1 MPPLLSGP
9 VSGLAT
15 GLASAP
21 ASGLASAPASVL
33 AAAPQQEVVPD
44 EVQQGA
50 DATVRILGLELA
62 TLLTV
67 CGAFVLG
74 WVIVFLASLVVQ
86 AVLFRR
92 KAIAARLRRLRNPLG
107 LALGF
112 GLARVALVTTAKQP
126 AQEAPWFP
134 MVSFLLVAAL
144 VGCLAWAAVRAV
156 NVVEEQVLDRYRE
169 VGVNDRRERKVRTQT
184 VLIRRILHAV
194 IVVVAV
200 AVILLTIPAVR
211 SLGAGLLAS
220 AGLISV
226 IAALAVQSTLT
237 NVFAGVQLAFTDSIR
252 VGDVVTMDAT
262 FGTVEDITLSN
273 VVLKLWDGRRM
284 VYPSSQFTT
293 QPFEN
298 WTRVGSAVS
307 GTVEMDVDWRV
318 PMDDLRDRLK
328 ELLAS
333 TDLWDGRDASMQV
346 TDAIGG
352 MVRIRAVVSA
362 RTSGDLWDLRCLVR
376 EDLVN
381 FIRHDHPEAIHAQ
394 RFGVLAAPSASE
406 HPEHDD
412 DGTASA
418 SGLPSGAGSA
428 PAPSGSSPAGTSPAA
443 GEKGAGGSGA
453 GAGADDGAGAG
464 AADRADRAGRGAG
477 AGDRA
482 GAGAG
487 AGTPAAGE
495 KGAATPG
502 TSQAEAG
509 GRATAHPPTAPLP
522 RVDGHPAP
530 RTGPHPTAPL
540 ARVGEDTSM
549 YTGSIAAVE
558 RNREF
563 AGPGEEAYAE
573 RKAQAEQHR
582 AEEEGTADEKAGAE
596 DKRAA
601 EAKSRAGG
609 STKAAPHRDDEE
621 RGSQDQRG
629 SQG

>member
-1 MPPLLSGP
+1 MPAAALPMPSFLSGLLS
-9 VSGLAT
+9 T
-15 GLASAP
+15 Q
-21 ASGLASAPASVL
+21 
-33 AAAPQQEVVPD
+33 QQEVVPT

-62 TLLTV
+62 TLLAV

-74 WVIVFLASLVVQ
+74 WVLVFLGSLAVR
-86 AVLFRR
+86 AVLFRK
-92 KAIAARLRRLRNPLG
+92 KALAGRLRRLRNPLG

-112 GLARVALVTTAKQP
+112 GLARVALVTMAKQP
-126 AQEAPWFP
+126 AREAVWFP
-134 MVSFLLVAAL
+134 VLSFLLVAAL

-156 NVVEEQVLDRYRE
+156 GVVEEQVLDRYRE
-169 VGVNDRRERKVRTQT
+169 AGVNDRRERKVRTQT
-184 VLIRRILHAV
+184 VLIRRILQAV

-252 VGDVVTMDAT
+252 VGDVVTMGTT

-307 GTVEMDVDWRV
+307 GVVEMDVDWRV
-318 PMDDLRDRLK
+318 PMDELRDRLK

-394 RFGVLAAPSASE
+394 RLGVLEAPFV
-406 HPEHDD
+406 PEEADD
-412 DGTASA
+412 DGAASA
-418 SGLPSGAGSA
+418 SQAPSGAGSA
-428 PAPSGSSPAGTSPAA
+428 PAPSGPAPAGGSPAA
-443 GEKGAGGSGA
+443 GSEGTGKAGGA
-453 GAGADDGAGAG
+453 
-464 AADRADRAGRGAG
+464 
-477 AGDRA
+477 
-482 GAGAG
+482 
-487 AGTPAAGE
+487 E
-495 KGAATPG
+495 KGAAAAQTRRE
-502 TSQAEAG
+502 S
-509 GRATAHPPTAPLP
+509 AHPPTARLP
-522 RVDGHPAP
+522 RVDGQVRPQ
-530 RTGPHPTAPL
+530 TGAHPTAPL

-549 YTGSIAAVE
+549 YTGSITAVE

-573 RKAQAEQHR
+573 RKAR
-582 AEEEGTADEKAGAE
+582 AEEERRRAEREQAEQDADGVQRAKPEAG
-596 DKRAA
+596 
-601 EAKSRAGG
+601 
-609 STKAAPHRDDEE
+609 DD
-621 RGSQDQRG
+621 
-629 SQG
+629 

>member
-1 MPPLLSGP
+1 MPPLLSG
-9 VSGLAT
+9 L
-15 GLASAP
+15 
-21 ASGLASAPASVL
+21 ASGLTSAT
-33 AAAPQQEVVPD
+33 QQEVVPD

-74 WVIVFLASLVVQ
+74 WVVVFLAALVVQ

-126 AQEAPWFP
+126 AQEAAWFP
-134 MVSFLLVAAL
+134 LVSFLLVAAL

-318 PMDDLRDRLK
+318 PMDDLRVRLK

-394 RFGVLAAPSASE
+394 RLGVLEAPPA
-406 HPEHDD
+406 PDTVDHDD
-412 DGTASA
+412 DGTATA

-443 GEKGAGGSGA
+443 GEK
-453 GAGADDGAGAG
+453 
-464 AADRADRAGRGAG
+464 
-477 AGDRA
+477 
-482 GAGAG
+482 
-487 AGTPAAGE
+487 E
-495 KGAATPG
+495 AATPG
-502 TSQAEAG
+502 TSQAEAEAEG
-509 GRATAHPPTAPLP
+509 GVGAGAPAAEGGAGVHPPTARLP

-549 YTGSIAAVE
+549 YTGSITAVE

-582 AEEEGTADEKAGAE
+582 AEEEGAAGDKAGPE
-596 DKRAA
+596 GERAA
-601 EAKSRAGG
+601 EERRRPAVG
-609 STKAAPHRDDEE
+609 EE
-621 RGSQDQRG
+621 RRPAAGEDERRPDPDED
-629 SQG
+629 

>member
-1 MPPLLSGP
+1 MPSFLSGLLS
-9 VSGLAT
+9 T
-15 GLASAP
+15 Q
-21 ASGLASAPASVL
+21 
-33 AAAPQQEVVPD
+33 QQEVVPT

-62 TLLTV
+62 TLLAV

-74 WVIVFLASLVVQ
+74 WVLVFLGSLAVR
-86 AVLFRR
+86 AVLFRK
-92 KAIAARLRRLRNPLG
+92 KALAGRLRRLRNPLG

-112 GLARVALVTTAKQP
+112 GLARVALVTMAKQP
-126 AQEAPWFP
+126 AREAVWFP
-134 MVSFLLVAAL
+134 VLSFLLVAAL

-156 NVVEEQVLDRYRE
+156 GVVEEQVLDRYRE
-169 VGVNDRRERKVRTQT
+169 AGVNDRRERKVRTQT
-184 VLIRRILHAV
+184 VLIRRILQAV

-252 VGDVVTMDAT
+252 VGDVVTMGTT

-307 GTVEMDVDWRV
+307 GVVEMDVDWRV
-318 PMDDLRDRLK
+318 PMDELRDRLK

-394 RFGVLAAPSASE
+394 RLGVLEAPFV
-406 HPEHDD
+406 PEEADD
-412 DGTASA
+412 DGAGPASEA
-418 SGLPSGAGSA
+418 PSGAGSA
-428 PAPSGSSPAGTSPAA
+428 PAPSGSAPAGGSPAA
-443 GEKGAGGSGA
+443 GPEGTGKAGGA
-453 GAGADDGAGAG
+453 
-464 AADRADRAGRGAG
+464 
-477 AGDRA
+477 
-482 GAGAG
+482 
-487 AGTPAAGE
+487 E
-495 KGAATPG
+495 KGAA
-502 TSQAEAG
+502 EAQT
-509 GRATAHPPTAPLP
+509 RRESAHPPTARLP
-522 RVDGHPAP
+522 HVDGEIRPQ
-530 RTGPHPTAPL
+530 TGAHPTAPL

-549 YTGSIAAVE
+549 YTGSITAVE

-573 RKAQAEQHR
+573 RKAR
-582 AEEEGTADEKAGAE
+582 AEEERRRAEREQAEQDADGVQRAKPEADE
-596 DKRAA
+596 D
-601 EAKSRAGG
+601 
-609 STKAAPHRDDEE
+609 
-621 RGSQDQRG
+621 
-629 SQG
+629 

>member
-1 MPPLLSGP
+1 MPLFLSGLF
-9 VSGLAT
+9 SAT
-15 GLASAP
+15 
-21 ASGLASAPASVL
+21 
-33 AAAPQQEVVPD
+33 QQDGVPE

-50 DATVRILGLELA
+50 DATVRVLGLELA
-62 TLLTV
+62 TLLGV

-74 WVIVFLASLVVQ
+74 WALVFLGFLVVQ
-86 AVLFRR
+86 AVLFKRR
-92 KAIAARLRRLRNPLG
+92 ALAGRVRRLRHPLG

-112 GLARVALVTTAKQP
+112 SMSRVALVTMAKAP
-126 AQEAPWFP
+126 AREAAWFP
-134 MVSFLLVAAL
+134 FVSFLLLAAF

-169 VGVNDRRERKVRTQT
+169 AGVNDRRERKVRTQT
-184 VLIRRILHAV
+184 VLIRRILQAV

-200 AVILLTIPAVR
+200 AVVLLTIPAVR

-237 NVFAGVQLAFTDSIR
+237 NVFAGVQLAFTDSVR
-252 VGDVVTMDAT
+252 VGDVVTMDTT

-318 PMDDLRDRLK
+318 PMEDLRERLK

-333 TDLWDGRDASMQV
+333 TDLWDGREASMQV
-346 TDAIGG
+346 TDALGG

-394 RFGVLAAPSASE
+394 RLSVLETPFR
-406 HPEHDD
+406 PGGLPDD
-412 DGTASA
+412 GGTASA
-418 SGLPSGAGSA
+418 SGLPSCAGSA
-428 PAPSGSSPAGTSPAA
+428 PASSGAA
-443 GEKGAGGSGA
+443 PAGGSPASEERGGA
-453 GAGADDGAGAG
+453 G
-464 AADRADRAGRGAG
+464 
-477 AGDRA
+477 RA
-482 GAGAG
+482 GAGRAGTGAEEAG
-487 AGTPAAGE
+487 AVERGAGQR
-495 KGAATPG
+495 KAGAKD
-502 TSQAEAG
+502 AG
-509 GRATAHPPTAPLP
+509 GDVAAAPGDREGAHPPTARLP
-522 RVDGHPAP
+522 RVDGDRRPQ
-530 RTGPHPTAPL
+530 TGAQPTAPL

-549 YTGSIAAVE
+549 YTGSITAVE

-563 AGPGEEAYAE
+563 AGPGEDAYAE
-573 RKAQAEQHR
+573 RKAKVR
-582 AEEEGTADEKAGAE
+582 AEREEESRGAE
-596 DKRAA
+596 REQERRSAGRE
-601 EAKSRAGG
+601 EAGRKEERRSAGREEAG
-609 STKAAPHRDDEE
+609 RDDE
-621 RGSQDQRG
+621 GVQRAKPEADD
-629 SQG
+629 

>member
-1 MPPLLSGP
+1 MPLFLSGLLS
-9 VSGLAT
+9 
-15 GLASAP
+15 AP
-21 ASGLASAPASVL
+21 K
-33 AAAPQQEVVPD
+33 QDTVPT

-50 DATVRILGLELA
+50 DATVRVLGLELA
-62 TLLTV
+62 TLIGV
-67 CGAFVLG
+67 GAAFVIG
-74 WVIVFLASLVVQ
+74 WVLVFLASLVVR
-86 AVLFRR
+86 AVLF
-92 KAIAARLRRLRNPLG
+92 KKQTLADRLRRLRNPLG

-112 GLARVALVTTAKQP
+112 GLSRVALVTMAQQP
-126 AQEAPWFP
+126 AREAAWFP
-134 MVSFLLVAAL
+134 IVSFLLVAAL

-156 NVVEEQVLDRYRE
+156 DVVEGQVLDRYRE

-252 VGDVVTMDAT
+252 VGDVVTMDTT

-318 PMDDLRDRLK
+318 PMEDLRERLK

-381 FIRHDHPEAIHAQ
+381 FIRYDHPEAIHAQ
-394 RFGVLAAPSASE
+394 RLGVLQAPFAAEDPAE
-406 HPEHDD
+406 GGEMTDD

-418 SGLPSGAGSA
+418 SAVPSGAGSA
-428 PAPSGSSPAGTSPAA
+428 PAPSGPAP
-443 GEKGAGGSGA
+443 SGA
-453 GAGADDGAGAG
+453 
-464 AADRADRAGRGAG
+464 AAEDAAASGG
-477 AGDRA
+477 
-482 GAGAG
+482 
-487 AGTPAAGE
+487 GTPAAG
-495 KGAATPG
+495 KGAGAAG
-502 TSQAEAG
+502 DEAPERG
-509 GRATAHPPTAPLP
+509 GAHPATARLP
-522 RVDGHPAP
+522 RLEGHPAP
-530 RTGPHPTAPL
+530 RTGPNPTAPL

-549 YTGSIAAVE
+549 YTGSITAVE

-573 RKAQAEQHR
+573 RRAR
-582 AEEEGTADEKAGAE
+582 AEEER
-596 DKRAA
+596 RAA
-601 EAKSRAGG
+601 EQERRAAEGE
-609 STKAAPHRDDEE
+609 RDGADEE
-621 RGSQDQRG
+621 GVQRAKPEAEED
-629 SQG
+629 

>member
-1 MPPLLSGP
+1 MPLFLSGLF
-9 VSGLAT
+9 SAT
-15 GLASAP
+15 
-21 ASGLASAPASVL
+21 
-33 AAAPQQEVVPD
+33 QQEGVPE

-50 DATVRILGLELA
+50 DATVRVLGLELA
-62 TLLTV
+62 TLLGV

-74 WVIVFLASLVVQ
+74 WVLVFLGFLVVQ
-86 AVLFRR
+86 AVLFKRQ
-92 KAIAARLRRLRNPLG
+92 ALAGRLRRLRHPLG

-112 GLARVALVTTAKQP
+112 SMSRVALVTMAKAP
-126 AQEAPWFP
+126 AREAAWFP
-134 MVSFLLVAAL
+134 FVSFLLLSAF

-169 VGVNDRRERKVRTQT
+169 AGVNDRRERKVRTQT
-184 VLIRRILHAV
+184 VLIRRILQAV

-200 AVILLTIPAVR
+200 AVVLLTIPAVR

-237 NVFAGVQLAFTDSIR
+237 NVFAGVQLAFTDSVR
-252 VGDVVTMDAT
+252 VGDVVTMDTT

-318 PMDDLRDRLK
+318 PMDDLRERLK
-328 ELLAS
+328 QLLAS
-333 TDLWDGRDASMQV
+333 TDLWDGREASMQV
-346 TDAIGG
+346 TDAVGG

-381 FIRHDHPEAIHAQ
+381 FIRHDHPGAIQAQ
-394 RFGVLAAPSASE
+394 RLAVLESAPFVSDAAE
-406 HPEHDD
+406 LDVDND
-412 DGTASA
+412 DGTSSA
-418 SGLPSGAGSA
+418 SGFPSDAGMAPTPSGRA
-428 PAPSGSSPAGTSPAA
+428 P
-443 GEKGAGGSGA
+443 AGGSPGTGERSGAEPGAEGA
-453 GAGADDGAGAG
+453 GFGEPAPGEPTAD
-464 AADRADRAGRGAG
+464 
-477 AGDRA
+477 
-482 GAGAG
+482 
-487 AGTPAAGE
+487 
-495 KGAATPG
+495 K
-502 TSQAEAG
+502 EACG
-509 GRATAHPPTAPLP
+509 VAAHPSTARLP
-522 RVDGHPAP
+522 RVEGRPAP
-530 RTGPHPTAPL
+530 RTGPQPTAPL

-549 YTGSIAAVE
+549 YTGSIIAVE

-573 RKAQAEQHR
+573 RKAMAR
-582 AEEEGTADEKAGAE
+582 AEEKHRRAEREEAERAEEGVQ
-596 DKRAA
+596 RAKP
-601 EAKSRAGG
+601 EG
-609 STKAAPHRDDEE
+609 DD
-621 RGSQDQRG
+621 
-629 SQG
+629 